1 MFGIFKKMLFRMNS
15 ISNKCYYDKDGNKKI
30 PLDVDIK
37 NYFTK
42 DEQELIEELK
52 RCDDDIDI
60 ER

>member
-1 MFGIFKKMLFRMNS
+1 MNS